1 MALLHARVPIT
12 LLADLL
18 DPTGPDS
25 RLILAAES
33 AVTDVLTAQRDLP
46 TPAPQR
52 KARPAS

>member
-52 KARPAS
+52 KACPAS